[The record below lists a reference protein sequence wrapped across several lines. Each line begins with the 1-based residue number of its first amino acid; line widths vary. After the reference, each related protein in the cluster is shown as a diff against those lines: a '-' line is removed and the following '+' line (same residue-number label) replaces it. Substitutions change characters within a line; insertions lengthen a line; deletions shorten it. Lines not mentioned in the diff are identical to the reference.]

1 MAVQEIDR
9 ARAEAFAG
17 RAFGIVNDAWLTL
30 SLSVGHRLGIY
41 DAMAELGPATTDDLA
56 GRAGVQERYVREWL
70 AAQLAGGIVEHD
82 AEAGT
87 WTLPPEHAAFLTSAA
102 GPNDV
107 SLLASGLHFFGE
119 LEDDV
124 VTAFRDGGGVPW
136 KRMERLQVWQSELS
150 YGIYHSALDAILG
163 FAPGLV
169 DRLRSGIDV
178 VDVGCGRGHAAL
190 RIADAYPASRVT
202 GYDQASPAI
211 ADATAEAERANLD
224 NVSFEVRDA
233 AALAAA
239 SADLVLAFD
248 VIHDLARPYEALASI
263 RKALRPGGVFLMAE
277 HALSHDPDENVHHP
291 FGAALYTVSLFHCM
305 TASLSQDGE
314 GLGLAWGEERI
325 RPALAE
331 AGFTTVER
339 NGLEGDPLNAYY
351 VARVD

>member
-1 MAVQEIDR
+1 MAVQEIDQ

-41 DAMAELGPATTDDLA
+41 DAMGALGPATTDEIA
-56 GRAGVQERYVREWL
+56 ERAGVQERYMREWL

-82 AEAGT
+82 AATAT
-87 WTLPPEHAAFLTSAA
+87 WTLPAEHAAFLTSAA

-124 VTAFRDGGGVPW
+124 VDVFRDGGGVPW
-136 KRMERLQVWQSELS
+136 KRMERLQVWQSKLS
-150 YGIYHSALDAILG
+150 YGVYHSALDAILG
-163 FAPGLV
+163 FAPGLI
-169 DRLRSGIDV
+169 DRLRAGIDV
-178 VDVGCGRGHAAL
+178 IDVGCGRGHAAL

-202 GYDQASPAI
+202 GYDQARPAI
-211 ADATAEAERANLD
+211 ADATTEAERASLD
-224 NVSFEVRDA
+224 NVEFEVRDA
-233 AALAAA
+233 ASLEPA

-248 VIHDLARPYEALASI
+248 VIHDLARPYDALRAI
-263 RKALRPGGVFLMAE
+263 RAALRPGGVFLLAE
-277 HALSHDPDENVHHP
+277 HALSHDPDENVGHP

-305 TASLSQDGE
+305 TASLSQGGE

-331 AGFTTVER
+331 AGFTEVVR
-339 NGLEGDPLNAYY
+339 DGLEGDPLNAYY